1 MPHNDNT
8 AREHTIWTWNMLH
21 LWHCTTMNTCT
32 ISLSGL
38 GEPLLSV
45 EAEKPLN
52 IQLVGPP
59 KLISGRSYERIFF
72 CRLFSTG
79 SLFLR
84 LTKVVFSLPSAME
97 TCTACG
103 GLCIC
108 LHRSLCRNAD
118 QGEWLVLIGPGRD
131 LCHLLRMRSAT
142 RSDRHLI
149 SGLPPINC
157 AAN

>member
-1 MPHNDNT
+1 MDLEYATLVAQYHHEHLHHLALWTRRT
-8 AREHTIWTWNMLH
+8 ASFCGSRE
-21 LWHCTTMNTCT
+21 TTQYPA
-32 ISLSGL
+32 G
-38 GEPLLSV
+38 
-45 EAEKPLN
+45 
-52 IQLVGPP
+52 GPP

-79 SLFLR
+79 SLVLR